1 MYILGSFLKAFFLSR
16 ILPSVAPVP
25 QQPSHARLLPLSQ
38 PQSHAGSPAPELIP
52 NAHCFPDVSLD
63 PTLLASRNKEV
74 QSAARSIPEPYPAF
88 SSDDLIPNLAFSAD
102 PSLDPALIPKKTKKD
117 QSKGFENAEYNLPSP
132 SSDLIPRAATLDD
145 VSFHSSLPK
154 EHRDWQ
160 PGHASSNRNPT
171 SRSSPDQPVHF
182 GSIAS
187 TIIPHAIDHSDSG
200 ARTPVAIERS
210 FMETRQV
217 LSSDESA
224 GHQALDHASG
234 GTPANA
240 QSDHNSSVHDQQ
252 ETEEDTAGP
261 IFTQQLSPL
270 PTDATALPHS
280 ARIYNLLLKEYFDNF
295 GKKVHSKEYVT
306 HNQARQ
312 YQFQKLPF
320 TMMKGRNS
328 SSGWVLR
335 PLLHHSDEFLQSR
348 RIMSM
353 FYRYLTESLYQLHE
367 EQLNE
372 LNIPSYIHRVQQKKL
387 LDWLD
392 VQIFTPPDSLPVIGT
407 RDLEEP
413 KWRDDDKFGPTQLE
427 LLHFFS
433 QDKKNNE
440 LGPSTV
446 SYVLDTFKAQHWVD
460 YSAPSRTSEGSD
472 EIPSTPDFRQKMRFL
487 LDLAEKDSSRFAKLR
502 RRRFSHDRFI
512 GPSLV
517 VFTDTCDRSPLT
529 NDYLTFHH
537 KHRIA
542 MYFPRYTPGSDPKAF
557 YGILRVMKEQ
567 GNKTMVAPYR
577 ITCMFKRLTAGV
589 DYLHQAILKLLKV
602 KDCTIERRRLCKW
615 LVKIVLE
622 KDSVLPIIGG
632 VALNEGL
639 APWEDASYGG
649 GELFSPAQ
657 LSIIK
662 YFSGEED
669 VSDMK
674 ETSAVVLNAWLQDQ
688 RPEWFHSLTSKK
700 K

>member
-1 MYILGSFLKAFFLSR
+1 MRFGHSIKHLHYTLQASFSR
-16 ILPSVAPVP
+16 GPVP
-25 QQPSHARLLPLSQ
+25 RFEAGLWVLVRWLSQ

-102 PSLDPALIPKKTKKD
+102 PSLDPALIPKKTKKT
-117 QSKGFENAEYNLPSP
+117 N
-132 SSDLIPRAATLDD
+132 R
-145 VSFHSSLPK
+145 K

-312 YQFQKLPF
+312 YQSIQKLPF

-367 EQLNE
+367 E
-372 LNIPSYIHRVQQKKL
+372 H
-387 LDWLD
+387 
-392 VQIFTPPDSLPVIGT
+392 LPVIGT

-446 SYVLDTFKAQHWVD
+446 SYVLDTFKAQHW
-460 YSAPSRTSEGSD
+460 
-472 EIPSTPDFRQKMRFL
+472 
-487 LDLAEKDSSRFAKLR
+487 DS
-502 RRRFSHDRFI
+502 
-512 GPSLV
+512 
-517 VFTDTCDRSPLT
+517 
-529 NDYLTFHH
+529 
-537 KHRIA
+537 
-542 MYFPRYTPGSDPKAF
+542 
-557 YGILRVMKEQ
+557 
-567 GNKTMVAPYR
+567 
-577 ITCMFKRLTAGV
+577 
-589 DYLHQAILKLLKV
+589 
-602 KDCTIERRRLCKW
+602 
-615 LVKIVLE
+615 
-622 KDSVLPIIGG
+622 
-632 VALNEGL
+632 
-639 APWEDASYGG
+639 
-649 GELFSPAQ
+649 
-657 LSIIK
+657 
-662 YFSGEED
+662 
-669 VSDMK
+669 
-674 ETSAVVLNAWLQDQ
+674 
-688 RPEWFHSLTSKK
+688 
-700 K
+700 

>member
-1 MYILGSFLKAFFLSR
+1 MPYLSCSARMTGNARPKSIGQMYILGSFLKAFFLSR

-25 QQPSHARLLPLSQ
+25 ATGSIELTSALWEDRPSYEARPPPARDLLDIFSSGSHPLLNQPDWGQQPSHARPLSFSQ
-38 PQSHAGSPAPELIP
+38 PQSHAGPSPAPVLIP

-63 PTLLASRNKEV
+63 PTLLASRNKDV
-74 QSAARSIPEPYPAF
+74 QSAARSILEPYSAF

-102 PSLDPALIPKKTKKD
+102 PSLDPALIPKKPKKD
-117 QSKGFENAEYNLPSP
+117 QSKGFESAGYNLPSL
-132 SSDLIPRAATLDD
+132 SSDLILMAASLDD
-145 VSFHSSLPK
+145 VSLHSSLPK
-154 EHRDWQ
+154 KHRDWQ
-160 PGHASSNRNPT
+160 PGHASFNRNPT
-171 SRSSPDQPVHF
+171 SRSSPDQPVHL

-187 TIIPHAIDHSDSG
+187 TFIPYAIDYSDSG

-224 GHQALDHASG
+224 GHQALDHGSG

-252 ETEEDTAGP
+252 ETEEDTR
-261 IFTQQLSPL
+261 THL
-270 PTDATALPHS
+270 
-280 ARIYNLLLKEYFDNF
+280 YLLLKEYFDNF

-312 YQFQKLPF
+312 YQFQNLPF
-320 TMMKGRNS
+320 TMMKGRNT

-335 PLLHHSDEFLQSR
+335 PLLNHSDEFLQSR

-446 SYVLDTFKAQHWVD
+446 SHVLDTFKAQHWVD
-460 YSAPSRTSEGSD
+460 YPAPSRTSEGSD

-487 LDLAEKDSSRFAKLR
+487 LDLAEKDSSRFASCEEGV
-502 RRRFSHDRFI
+502 SHDRFI

-529 NDYLTFHH
+529 NDYLTF
-537 KHRIA
+537 ITNTEL
-542 MYFPRYTPGSDPKAF
+542 PCTSLGSDPKAF

-589 DYLHQAILKLLKV
+589 DYLHQAILN
-602 KDCTIERRRLCKW
+602 C
-615 LVKIVLE
+615 
-622 KDSVLPIIGG
+622 
-632 VALNEGL
+632 
-639 APWEDASYGG
+639 
-649 GELFSPAQ
+649 
-657 LSIIK
+657 
-662 YFSGEED
+662 
-669 VSDMK
+669 
-674 ETSAVVLNAWLQDQ
+674 
-688 RPEWFHSLTSKK
+688 
-700 K
+700 